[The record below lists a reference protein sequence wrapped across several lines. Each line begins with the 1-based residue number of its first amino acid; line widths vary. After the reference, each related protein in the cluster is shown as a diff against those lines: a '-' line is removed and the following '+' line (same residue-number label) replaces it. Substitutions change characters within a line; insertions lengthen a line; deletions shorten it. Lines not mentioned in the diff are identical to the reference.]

1 MTILHRENTKNLFN
15 GHFKFWVVSPASS
28 LVSHNGTDPREET
41 KREYVENSPSNR
53 DEAEN
58 LHEQRRY
65 NLKKL
70 TSRKTEQQID
80 EMIFAE
86 LGIEPNPL
94 CEWNRMINRI
104 SKLSMEN
111 SEVYNS
117 ETEEIEIGQEQNK
130 LEHKVAPSVNKLL
143 SYRQKGQRLTYHEKL
158 FIFELIRTKQMPR
171 EVIIDK
177 YCIREST
184 LKRITALF
192 DSGQY

>member
-1 MTILHRENTKNLFN
+1 MIVTILHRESTEDLFN
-15 GHFKFWVVSPASS
+15 EHFKFWV
-28 LVSHNGTDPREET
+28 VSHNGTDPREET

-53 DEAEN
+53 DKSEN
-58 LHEQRRY
+58 LHEQRGY

-70 TSRKTEQQID
+70 TDRKTEQQID
-80 EMIFAE
+80 EIIFAE

-111 SEVYNS
+111 SEVYKS
-117 ETEEIEIGQEQNK
+117 ETEEIEIGQDQNK
-130 LEHKVAPSVNKLL
+130 LEHKVAPSVSKLL
-143 SYRQKGQRLTYHEKL
+143 LYRQKGQRLTYHEKL
-158 FIFELIRTKQMPR
+158 SIFELIRTKQMPR

-177 YCIREST
+177 YCISEST